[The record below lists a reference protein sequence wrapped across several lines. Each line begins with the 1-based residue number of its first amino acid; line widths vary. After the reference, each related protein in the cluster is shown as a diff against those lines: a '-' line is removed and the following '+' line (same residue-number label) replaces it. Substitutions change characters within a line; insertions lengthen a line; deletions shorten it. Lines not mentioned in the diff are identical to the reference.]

1 MYPKRVTDATRLFPE
16 RNADMPARYT
26 KEAQE
31 LVEYIYDLNSKA
43 KGGFVLTADLKHWA
57 EYGIHTKDQLG
68 DYLDECVKRECGSDD
83 YEIHYDAPEPTWDAV
98 SRHDM
103 NEGW

>member
-1 MYPKRVTDATRLFPE
+1 
-16 RNADMPARYT
+16 MPARFT

-31 LVEYIYDLNSKA
+31 LIDYINDLNERGR
-43 KGGFVLTADLKHWA
+43 GGFELTTDLAHWA
-57 EYGIHTKDQLG
+57 EYEIYTKDQLG
-68 DYLDECVKRECGSDD
+68 DYLDECVQKEYDED
-83 YEIHYDAPEPTWDAV
+83 NIVEDEVYYDAPEPTWDAV

>member
-1 MYPKRVTDATRLFPE
+1 
-16 RNADMPARYT
+16 MPARFT

-31 LVEYIYDLNSKA
+31 LIDYIVWLNAKVGGAFELTTDLN
-43 KGGFVLTADLKHWA
+43 HWA
-57 EYGIHTKDQLG
+57 GYGVHTKDELG
-68 DYLDECVKRECGSDD
+68 DYIDACVARECESDD
-83 YEIHYDAPEPTWDAV
+83 GADDYSMCDPIEPSWDAV

>member
-1 MYPKRVTDATRLFPE
+1 MAFF
-16 RNADMPARYT
+16 T

-31 LVEYIYDLNSKA
+31 LIDYIVWLNA
-43 KGGFVLTADLKHWA
+43 KTGGGFELTTDLAHWA

-68 DYLDECVKRECGSDD
+68 DYLDECVQKEYDAD
-83 YEIHYDAPEPTWDAV
+83 NIVEDEVVYYDAPEPTWDAV
-98 SRHDM
+98 SRHDS

>member
-1 MYPKRVTDATRLFPE
+1 
-16 RNADMPARYT
+16 MPARFT

-31 LVEYIYDLNSKA
+31 LIDYIAELNERGR
-43 KGGFVLTADLKHWA
+43 GGFELTSDLAHWA
-57 EYGIHTKDQLG
+57 EYGIYTKDQLG
-68 DYLDECVKRECGSDD
+68 DYLDECVQKE
-83 YEIHYDAPEPTWDAV
+83 YDADNIVEDEVVYYDPDEPNWDAV

>member
-1 MYPKRVTDATRLFPE
+1 
-16 RNADMPARYT
+16 MPARFT

-31 LVEYIYDLNSKA
+31 LIDYIAWLNEKA
-43 KGGFVLTADLKHWA
+43 KGGFELTSDLNHWA
-57 EYGIHTKDQLG
+57 GYGIHTKDQLG
-68 DYLDECVKRECGSDD
+68 DYLDGCVERECGSDD
-83 YEIHYDAPEPTWDAV
+83 DIADYSACDPYEPTWDAV

>member
-1 MYPKRVTDATRLFPE
+1 
-16 RNADMPARYT
+16 MPARFT

-31 LVEYIYDLNSKA
+31 LIDYIVWLNEKA
-43 KGGFVLTADLKHWA
+43 KGGFELTTDLKHWA
-57 EYGIHTKDQLG
+57 QYGIHTKDQLG
-68 DYLDECVKRECGSDD
+68 DYLDNCVAKYGPYDGDIESDD
-83 YEIHYDAPEPTWDAV
+83 YSTVDPYEPTWDAV

>member
-1 MYPKRVTDATRLFPE
+1 
-16 RNADMPARYT
+16 MPARFT

-31 LVEYIYDLNSKA
+31 LVDYIVWLNEKA
-43 KGGFVLTADLKHWA
+43 KGGFELTTDLKHWA

-68 DYLDECVKRECGSDD
+68 DYLDGCVERECGSDD
-83 YEIHYDAPEPTWDAV
+83 GADYSACDPYEPTWDAV

>member
-1 MYPKRVTDATRLFPE
+1 
-16 RNADMPARYT
+16 MPARFT

-31 LVEYIYDLNSKA
+31 LIDYIAWLNEKA
-43 KGGFVLTADLKHWA
+43 KGGFELTTDLKHWA
-57 EYGIHTKDQLG
+57 EYGITTKDQLG
-68 DYLDECVKRECGSDD
+68 DYLDGCVERECGSDD
-83 YEIHYDAPEPTWDAV
+83 YEIQYDAPEPTWDAV

>member
-1 MYPKRVTDATRLFPE
+1 
-16 RNADMPARYT
+16 MPARFT

-31 LVEYIYDLNSKA
+31 LIEYIYDLNSKA
-43 KGGFVLTADLKHWA
+43 KGGFVLTTDLKHWA

-68 DYLDECVKRECGSDD
+68 DYLDGCVERECGSDD
-83 YEIHYDAPEPTWDAV
+83 EEIADYSACDPYEPTWDAV